1 MPTSGNEGNHL
12 MKSLFNSIKNYF
24 SLVKFSHTIFA
35 MPFALIGYSL
45 AVSEPEYN
53 FSLKLLLLI
62 VICMIF
68 ARNAAM
74 GFNRLADKEYDA
86 LNPRTRNREIPSG
99 IIGTRAAAL
108 FVILNAVF
116 FIVSTSFINRL
127 TFYLSPVALLV
138 ILGYSLTK
146 RFTFLCHFILG
157 LGLSLAPIGAYI
169 SVTGKFSIIPL
180 IYSFIVLTWVSGFD
194 IIYALQDDEFDK
206 SNKLHSVPSAAG
218 KRNALVIS
226 VFVHFITF
234 SLVIIAGFIGKG
246 SWPFWTGALL
256 FSLFLIYQ
264 HLIVKHNDL
273 SRVNMAFA
281 TTNGIA
287 SVIFSIFVILICFSD
302 TNKLYYISS
311 RNICW

>member
-1 MPTSGNEGNHL
+1 
-12 MKSLFNSIKNYF
+12 MKNFINSVKHYF
-24 SLVKFSHTIFA
+24 SLVKFSHTVFA

-45 AVSEPEYN
+45 AISEPEYN

-62 VICMIF
+62 VLCMIF

-74 GFNRLADKEYDA
+74 GFNRLADKRFDA

-99 IIGTRAAAL
+99 VIGSRAAAI
-108 FVILNAVF
+108 FVIVNAVL
-116 FIVSTSFINRL
+116 FIISTSFINPL
-127 TFYLSPVALLV
+127 ALYLSPVALTI

-169 SVTGKFSIIPL
+169 SLTGKFSIIPL

-206 SNKLHSVPSAAG
+206 SNNLFSVPSAAG
-218 KRNALVIS
+218 IKNAIAIS
-226 VFVHFITF
+226 VFVHLITF
-234 SLVIIAGFIGKG
+234 LLVVLAGF
-246 SWPFWTGALL
+246 TGGGGWIYWAGAAL
-256 FSLFLIYQ
+256 FSLFLLYQ
-264 HLIVKHNDL
+264 HLIVKQNDL
-273 SRVNMAFA
+273 SRINLAFG

-287 SVIFSIFVILICFSD
+287 SVLFAIFVILDLFLRY
-302 TNKLYYISS
+302 K
-311 RNICW
+311 

>member
-1 MPTSGNEGNHL
+1 MTSIYTT
-12 MKSLFNSIKNYF
+12 IKHYF
-24 SLVKFSHTIFA
+24 SLVRFSHTVFA

-45 AVSEPEYN
+45 AVSEPEYS

-62 VICMIF
+62 ILCMVF

-74 GFNRLADKEYDA
+74 GFNRLADRKFDA
-86 LNPRTRNREIPSG
+86 LNPRTKNREIPAG

-108 FVILNAVF
+108 FVILNITL
-116 FIVSTSFINRL
+116 FIITTSFINRL
-127 TFYLSPVALLV
+127 TLYLSPVALLI

-169 SVTGKFSIIPL
+169 SLTGRFSIVPL

-206 SNKLHSVPSAAG
+206 SNNLHSVPSVAG
-218 KRNALVIS
+218 IKNAILISVAVHLITLLLVI
-226 VFVHFITF
+226 T
-234 SLVIIAGFIGKG
+234 AGFTGNCGLIYW
-246 SWPFWTGALL
+246 SGALI
-256 FSLFLIYQ
+256 FSLFLLYQ

-273 SRVNMAFA
+273 SRVNLAFG

-287 SVIFSIFVILICFSD
+287 SILFAIFVILDLFFR
-302 TNKLYYISS
+302 Y
-311 RNICW
+311 